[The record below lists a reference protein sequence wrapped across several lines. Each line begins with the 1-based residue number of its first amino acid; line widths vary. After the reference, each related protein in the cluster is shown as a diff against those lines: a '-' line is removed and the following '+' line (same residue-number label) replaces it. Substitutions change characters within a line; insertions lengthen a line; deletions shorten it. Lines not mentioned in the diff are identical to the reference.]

1 VAPPRHLHGA
11 GRAALKLLASWAL
24 PIGFVIVWEIASRSG
39 LMASRLLPAPSA
51 VAAAFWESLRNGT
64 LVTHAAISTER
75 ALKGLVIG
83 GGIGLALGVLAGIS
97 RPAETVFD
105 SSMQMLRNVPHLAM
119 IPLVI
124 LWFGIGEEAKIF
136 LVAVGTAFPIYLN
149 TFHGIRTVDSRL
161 IEMARVY
168 GLGPLGVVL
177 AGDPAGRHAVDP
189 RRAALLAR
197 HHVAHADRRRNDLG
211 LVGHRLH
218 DHECAGIPADR
229 RRRAGHYRL
238 CAARQARRRDHPGD
252 READPRLASGLPT
265 CRSQGSRNMREA
277 ATAMALRDGAAFHDT
292 GLDIANTI
300 RELPS
305 LTREERSGTRE
316 ERSGT
321 SEGRSASGQAV
332 QLDRLSKSFGPRS
345 VLSDVSLAIPAG
357 QLLAIVG
364 RSGCGKSTLLR
375 LIAGLERP
383 SSGTISIGGAAVQSL
398 QPNVRLLFQDARLL
412 PWQRVLSNVGI
423 ARTNGWRDTSA
434 AALADV
440 GLADRANDWPAV
452 LSGGQSQ
459 RVALARALVS
469 RPGVLLLDE
478 PFGALDAL
486 TRMEMH
492 RLLER
497 IWREHGFTTVLITH
511 DVAEAVALADRVIV
525 IRDGAIALDIPVDLP
540 RPRREAADISAV
552 ALQARILDEV

>member
-1 VAPPRHLHGA
+1 
-11 GRAALKLLASWAL
+11 
-24 PIGFVIVWEIASRSG
+24 
-39 LMASRLLPAPSA
+39 MATRLLPAPSA

-83 GGIGLALGVLAGIS
+83 GGIGLVLGVLAGIS

-149 TFHGIRTVDSRL
+149 TFHGIRTVDVRL

-168 GLGPLGVVL
+168 GLGRLALFWRVILPGALPSILVGLRFSLGIMWLTLIVAETISASSGIGYMTMNAREFLQTDIVVL
-177 AGDPAGRHAVDP
+177 GIIVYALLGKLADAITRLIESAGARLASRLPARRQPGKPQHERSCNGDARCAKAP
-189 RRAALLAR
+189 RSRTPASRSRTRSSNCASLRTRERRGTRRAAG
-197 HHVAHADRRRNDLG
+197 DT
-211 LVGHRLH
+211 
-218 DHECAGIPADR
+218 
-229 RRRAGHYRL
+229 RRAVGQTVL
-238 CAARQARRRDHPGD
+238 
-252 READPRLASGLPT
+252 L
-265 CRSQGSRNMREA
+265 
-277 ATAMALRDGAAFHDT
+277 DG
-292 GLDIANTI
+292 
-300 RELPS
+300 
-305 LTREERSGTRE
+305 
-316 ERSGT
+316 
-321 SEGRSASGQAV
+321 
-332 QLDRLSKSFGPRS
+332 LSKSFGDRR
-345 VLSDVSLAIPAG
+345 VLSKLDLAIPAG

-383 SSGTISIGGAAVQSL
+383 SSGTISIGGAPVQSL

-412 PWQRVLSNVGI
+412 PWHRVLSNVGI
-423 ARTNGWRDTSA
+423 ARSNGWRETAA

-525 IRDGAIALDIPVDLP
+525 IRDGAHRARHSRRSAAPAT
-540 RPRREAADISAV
+540 RGRGHFRRRAAGANPRRGLGGDDTDAPLSG
-552 ALQARILDEV
+552 